1 MYNNLRS
8 QATKIIL
15 QHSIKILS
23 GTTFVTSFCAATYY
37 RPIPHTSHHELTTD
51 YNDNKKI
58 TTSSS
63 SLSSQITILNDEPNR
78 NNEFLCSNQLPIF
91 SREDT
96 PFWLQIAQNITI
108 GLTTIAIR
116 IFMNTYGQYD
126 IVNDE
131 HYHHFLELAL
141 GGRRKGGR
149 EEDTRQG
156 LITVS
161 NHRSLFDDPG
171 VVSCLLPLW
180 VGVQPRYNRWGIC
193 AQEYCFSDKLPSI
206 IKGYIGAGQVL
217 PIRRGCGIDQAL
229 FRDFAKFLANGE
241 WCHIFPEGGIW
252 QDNELGGRGRGH
264 TVDSMKVDKSSK
276 LKWGV
281 GKLIAHAPVRPRV
294 IPFAHRGMD
303 VLLPKDPVTGKSG
316 LKKKIIGGEPLQVL
330 VRFGEGKFTIFVA

>member
-1 MYNNLRS
+1 MYSNLRS

-15 QHSIKILS
+15 QHSIKIVS
-23 GTTFVTSFCAATYY
+23 GTTFVTSYGAATYY
-37 RPIPHTSHHELTTD
+37 RPIPHTSHHELTTN
-51 YNDNKKI
+51 YNHNKEI
-58 TTSSS
+58 ISSTSS
-63 SLSSQITILNDEPNR
+63 QVTTLNDEPNR
-78 NNEFLCSNQLPIF
+78 NNELLCSNELPIF
-91 SREDT
+91 SRDDT

-141 GGRRKGGR
+141 GGRILR
-149 EEDTRQG
+149 EGEKRQG

-180 VGVQPRYNRWGIC
+180 VGIQPRYNRWGIC

-206 IKGYIGAGQVL
+206 VKGYIGAGQVL

-229 FRDFAKFLANGE
+229 FKDFAKFLANGE
-241 WCHIFPEGGIW
+241 WCHVFPEGGIW
-252 QDNELGGRGRGH
+252 QGNELGGRGRGH
-264 TVDSMKVDKSSK
+264 TVVDSTKINKSK

-294 IPFAHRGMD
+294 IPFAHHGMD
-303 VLLPKDPVTGKSG
+303 ILLPKDPVTGKTR
-316 LKKKIIGGEPLQVL
+316 LKKKIIGGEPLQVH
-330 VRFGEGKFTIFVA
+330 VRFGEGKFIISKV